1 MSTPESA
8 MYDEANDRYL
18 VSNINGNPGA
28 ADGNGFISILSPD
41 GQVTNAKWIAGGTNK
56 VKLDAPKGMA
66 IAAGVLYVA
75 DITAVRKFDLKTGA
89 PKGDIPIA
97 GATFLNDMSAGAD
110 GKVYVSDSGIKV
122 TETGMEPTGTDAVYV
137 IDKGK
142 VKPLNKSKELGGPNG
157 VLATDKGLLV
167 VSFGGELY
175 RLDKDGKRSD
185 VTKLP
190 EAGLDGIVAVGDTL
204 YISSWKGSGVY
215 KGKLGGTFELAL
227 PNLKGPADIGY
238 DKKRNRLLV
247 PRLTEDVV
255 EVYEL
260 K

>member
-1 MSTPESA
+1 
-8 MYDEANDRYL
+8 
-18 VSNINGNPGA
+18 
-28 ADGNGFISILSPD
+28 
-41 GQVTNAKWIAGGTNK
+41 

-66 IAAGVLYVA
+66 IAQGVLYVA
-75 DITAVRKFDLKTGA
+75 DLNTVRKFDVKTGA

-122 TETGMEPTGTDAVYV
+122 TESGMEPTGTDAVYV

-142 VKPLNKSKELGGPNG
+142 AKPLAKSKELGGPNG

-175 RLDKDGKRSD
+175 RLDKDGKRAD

-190 EAGLDGIVAVGDTL
+190 EGGLDGLVAVGDTL
-204 YISSWKGSGVY
+204 YISSWKG
-215 KGKLGGTFELAL
+215 
-227 PNLKGPADIGY
+227 
-238 DKKRNRLLV
+238 
-247 PRLTEDVV
+247 
-255 EVYEL
+255 
-260 K
+260 